1 MTYPN
6 RHHNH
11 ILESASERFVKFH
24 LPNEWTFS
32 KPSND
37 YGIDLVCE
45 VVIDNEIRGYEFGIQ
60 LKSKKIEKNS
70 NYVLIKGLKRST
82 IYYWLHSIRPVILIA
97 YVEED
102 KQAYWEWIS
111 NSSFDLTK
119 TNDKFQLKI
128 YKQNIVDP
136 INSNQIRN
144 YVEEF
149 YLEIFKLKNL
159 PNFKE
164 DFGWELY
171 LKKKYEESLPYFKKM
186 SKSIDVLNAIS
197 ICYYRSFQ
205 HKNALIYINEGLDIE
220 SDNVTLLSNKASIL
234 IEFGGTQKD
243 DNLII
248 EGLKIIDL
256 LIDRG
261 KLSNDT
267 YYNYGTGLMALGNY
281 EFAKDVF
288 KSVLKTNPNKEEAWK
303 NLGMVYHNL
312 RLFEDEMKCYDK
324 SLAINP
330 NLIEAISGKATTL
343 FLVYR
348 NPKEALNLFMRLIE
362 TDKEFRYKF
371 EYPYVDFYISE
382 CFYSLGNIEKAKHWN
397 NIGLKNNPT
406 DDYFLNQQ
414 KRLSV

>member
-1 MTYPN
+1 MIYPN
-6 RHHNH
+6 RNQNH
-11 ILESASERFVKFH
+11 ALESASVRYVKYH
-24 LPNEWTFS
+24 LPKEWLFT
-32 KPSND
+32 KPSED
-37 YGIDLVCE
+37 YGVDLVCE

-60 LKSKKIEKNS
+60 LKSKKTEKNKE
-70 NYVLIKGLKRST
+70 NIFVKGLKRSS
-82 IYYWLHSIRPVILIA
+82 INYWLNSVKPIMLIA
-97 YVEED
+97 FVEDEE
-102 KQAYWEWIS
+102 QAYWSWIKQ
-111 NSSFDLTK
+111 SSFDLTK
-119 TNDKFQLKI
+119 PNNEFQLKI
-128 YKQNIVDP
+128 SKKNILTSTSSE
-136 INSNQIRN
+136 IIGNYIRDYN
-144 YVEEF
+144 LKM
-149 YLEIFKLKNL
+149 LELKNL
-159 PNFKE
+159 PNIKE

-171 LKKKYEESLPYFKKM
+171 LKKKYEESLPYLKKM
-186 SKSIDVLNAIS
+186 SKSIDILNAIS
-197 ICYYRSFQ
+197 ICYYRSFRY
-205 HKNALIYINEGLDIE
+205 KNALIYANEGLDIE

-256 LIDRG
+256 LIDRA

-281 EFAKDVF
+281 EYAKDVF

-312 RLFEDEMKCYDK
+312 RLFEDEIKSYDK

-348 NPKEALNLFMRLIE
+348 NPKKALNLFMRLIE
-362 TDKEFRYKF
+362 IDKEFRYKF

-382 CFYSLGNIEKAKHWN
+382 CYYSIGNIEKAKHWN

-406 DDYFLNQQ
+406 DDYFLNQKQ
-414 KRLSV
+414 RFQ

>member
-1 MTYPN
+1 MIYPN
-6 RHHNH
+6 RNQNH
-11 ILESASERFVKFH
+11 ALESASVRYVKFH
-24 LPNEWTFS
+24 LPKEWLFT
-32 KPSND
+32 KPSED

-60 LKSKKIEKNS
+60 LKSKKTEKNKED
-70 NYVLIKGLKRST
+70 VIVKGLKRSS
-82 IYYWLHSIRPVILIA
+82 INYWLNSIKPIMLIA
-97 YVEED
+97 FVEDEG
-102 KQAYWEWIS
+102 QAYWSWIKQ
-111 NSSFDLTK
+111 SSFDLTK
-119 TNDKFQLKI
+119 SNNEFQLRICK
-128 YKQNIVDP
+128 KNILTSTSSE
-136 INSNQIRN
+136 IIGNYIREYN
-144 YVEEF
+144 LKM
-149 YLEIFKLKNL
+149 LELKNL

-171 LKKKYEESLPYFKKM
+171 LKKKYEESLPHLKKM

-205 HKNALIYINEGLDIE
+205 YKNALIYANEGLDIE
-220 SDNVTLLSNKASIL
+220 SDNLTLLSNKASIL
-234 IEFGGTQKD
+234 IEFGDTQKD
-243 DNLII
+243 NNLII

-256 LIDRG
+256 LIDRK

-267 YYNYGTGLMALGNY
+267 YFNYGCGLLSLGNY
-281 EFAKDVF
+281 EDAEVVF

-312 RLFEDEMKCYDK
+312 QLFEEELICYDK

-330 NLIEAISGKATTL
+330 NLIEAISSKATTL
-343 FLVYR
+343 YKVYR
-348 NPKEALNLFMRLIE
+348 EYEKALNLFLRLIKI
-362 TDKEFRYKF
+362 DKKSRYKV
-371 EYPYVDFYISE
+371 EYPYVDFFISE
-382 CFYSLGNIEKAKHWN
+382 CYYSLGDIEKAKYWN